1 MTADASID
9 PARFL
14 SEQLDRASPDL
25 LRWLLK
31 TFVDALMAAE
41 ADAVCGA
48 PYGETVTGSREL
60 PQWVP
65 AARVGHLGGHARG
78 GDSEVRDQAGVSTD
92 INEPARCCQAV
103 QAPASSAARSRTAYR

>member
-1 MTADASID
+1 MRTADVSID

-48 PYGETVTGSREL
+48 PYGETVTGSGEL
-60 PQWVP
+60 PQRVP
-65 AARVGHLGGHARG
+65 AAGVGHGGHSWDRHPRG
-78 GDSEVRDQAGVSTD
+78 HSLRGRG
-92 INEPARCCQAV
+92 
-103 QAPASSAARSRTAYR
+103 